1 MSAQLPVT
9 DRTRAMPAPGFGYG
23 GDVVDVP
30 PALARRISRTIGV
43 GVFVAVVF
51 VVGLGAWAMV
61 SPVAG
66 AVPAQGVVH
75 VENNRKTVKHLE
87 AGILRRILV
96 REGDRV
102 RAGQLLFVFDDSQAK
117 AQLAVLQSSAD
128 SLAAE
133 RARYEAEVR
142 DASSVTFPPE
152 LLARRGDPAV
162 AAVIASQQALF
173 TARRDTLRSQV
184 DVGRQRTAE
193 LGTQIDGLKAQV
205 ASIDAQLGYN
215 TDEMHGVQQLY
226 AGGYAPRTRLLA
238 LQRSEASLGGN
249 RGEEVASI
257 ARARQTI
264 GETRVSVIA
273 TRQARIAEA
282 AAGLEQAQD
291 KLADVGP
298 RLAAA
303 KDVLEHTQVR
313 SPADGYVL
321 NLTQFTEGGVVGSGE
336 SMLDVVPV
344 DSPLIIVAQV
354 RPQDVHAIHRGM
366 KALVTLT
373 AYNTRTTPRVNAD
386 VIGVSAD
393 ATVDQHTGKSYFNAE
408 LRLPPVELKRLPADV
423 KLYPGMPAQVAV
435 ITGSRTIMD
444 YLVQPLRDSLSGSL
458 HEQ

>member
-1 MSAQLPVT
+1 MSARLPVP

-23 GDVVDVP
+23 GEVVDVP
-30 PALARRISRTIGV
+30 PALAQRISRTIGV
-43 GVFVAVVF
+43 GVAVAAVF

-102 RAGQLLFVFDDSQAK
+102 SAGQLLFVFDDSQAR

-142 DASSVTFPPE
+142 DAAAVAFPSE
-152 LLARRGDPAV
+152 LLARRADPAV
-162 AAVIASQQALF
+162 AAVIASQEALF
-173 TARRDTLRSQV
+173 VARRDTLRSQV

-215 TDEMHGVQQLY
+215 TDEMRGVQQLY

-303 KDVLEHTQVR
+303 RDVLEHTQVR

-336 SMLDVVPV
+336 SMLDVVPAGG
-344 DSPLIIVAQV
+344 PLIIVAQV

-373 AYNTRTTPRVNAD
+373 AYNTRTTPRVSAD
-386 VIGVSAD
+386 VVGVSAD
-393 ATVDQHTGKSYFNAE
+393 ATVDPHTGKSYFNAE
-408 LRLPPVELKRLPADV
+408 LRLPPAELKRLPADV

-435 ITGSRTIMD
+435 VTGSRTIMD
-444 YLVQPLRDSLSGSL
+444 YLISPLRDSLRGSL
-458 HEQ
+458 QEQ